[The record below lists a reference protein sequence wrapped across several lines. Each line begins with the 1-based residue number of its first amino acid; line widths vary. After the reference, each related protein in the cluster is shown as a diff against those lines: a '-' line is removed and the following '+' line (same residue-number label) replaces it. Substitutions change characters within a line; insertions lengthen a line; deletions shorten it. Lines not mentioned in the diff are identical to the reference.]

1 MKKTTDRGLRVAL
14 ALGAAALLL
23 YGPAANAADDKPQ
36 ASSTKKTA
44 AKSASAPQGGTQQAK
59 GTAGEKVG
67 SAAPGSTDTGK
78 GGNIAGIK
86 KPSPPKVPQDAAAK
100 KGAVQQ

>member
-1 MKKTTDRGLRVAL
+1 MKKMTDGGLCAAL
-14 ALGAAALLL
+14 ALSAAAFLCA
-23 YGPAANAADDKPQ
+23 PAAHADDKPKVSGTTQ
-36 ASSTKKTA
+36 SA

-67 SAAPGSTDTGK
+67 SASPGSTDMGT

-100 KGAVQQ
+100 KKAVQQ